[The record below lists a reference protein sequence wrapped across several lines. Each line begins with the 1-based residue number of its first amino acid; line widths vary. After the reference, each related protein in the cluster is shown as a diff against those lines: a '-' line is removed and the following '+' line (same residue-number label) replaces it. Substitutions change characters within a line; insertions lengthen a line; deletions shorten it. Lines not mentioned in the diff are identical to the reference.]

1 MNFKRIEMV
10 GFKSFADP
18 IKLTFEEGITAIV
31 GPNGCGKSNVA
42 DAIRWVLGEQ
52 SSKTLRASNMQD
64 VIFKGTEKRRS
75 MSYCEVSLCFDNSNR
90 IFKCEMEEIVIT
102 RKLYRSGDSEYLM
115 NGTTCRLK
123 DIQELMRDSGL
134 GKSGYSII
142 GQGKVEEI
150 INSKPEDRRAIFEEA
165 AGIANFKA
173 KKVEA
178 ERRLDHTSDNL
189 QKINLLVSEIDRQLG
204 PLKKQS
210 ETAKKYLEL
219 KEQLKLLE
227 VNAYIYQY
235 DSAASNKE
243 EILTRINALT
253 EELSVKS
260 STLEDTTNRYN
271 ESFENINHIDEHIAS
286 LRDAILEY
294 TVELEKQAGQSN
306 LIQEKLRQ
314 CTIEDERLKAEYA
327 KTIENIETYEKQLQ
341 SKQDEKSSSD
351 EDLVKLQHALLDLEK
366 KYATILT
373 ELKHGEDEAESSRQ
387 QLFSALSKLGDVK
400 AKLSALNTE
409 KANYQEKVEDS
420 HQKIKELDIKINENA
435 NTKQELEKSTNEL
448 LEQKNKLNLLI
459 TQSKNEVEEL
469 SNNLKDLEEQLSSS
483 KASLYSL
490 EQRKKLLED
499 MQKEYEGFV
508 GSVKKLLIDSDKN
521 KEISS
526 KIVGVLANLINVPE
540 KFQTAIEMALGSA
553 VQNVV
558 TYSDDCAKSLVSY
571 LKQKEYGRVT
581 FLPINTIKPRKLDN
595 YFAKYLNMQGCFG
608 VASSLIE
615 YDKNIAN
622 IISSF
627 LGTTVIV
634 DTIHTAVNLAKLSNY
649 GFKIVTLEGDVIN
662 PLGSITGGS
671 KKAQIANILS
681 RETEIKLASDSIS
694 KLNSNISILNEK
706 IRNQS
711 LQLSTT
717 GKTLTDNTQLM
728 QSMEVHLATKKAQLE
743 KYNMLLND
751 FDEEKTR
758 LQSVVAQSN
767 QMLDTISAEIAK
779 IDTTGQNIHT
789 PSAVSLSSS
798 QFDELK
804 AERDKCN
811 SEIMS
816 LKVNIASLSSTALNL
831 DGELNRLTLLIGI
844 NKSNLT
850 EIEDKILKNNEI
862 VISYKDMSNHS
873 NKNTESGDLLTKL
886 SAAKE
891 NLANYDEI
899 KKNNQ
904 ETLRRLEQERMNLS
918 AEVSRIQDKKYQQ
931 EMNLSKIDTD
941 IEALQ
946 ERVWTE
952 YELTYNTALDYKQE
966 YFDLKNGLQSIARL
980 KKEIAGLGY
989 INVNAIEDCKLLEAR
1004 HGDLYNQAQDL
1015 LKAEDDLK
1023 KIIKELSNEMVA
1035 RFEEEFNKINANFG
1049 IAFKELF
1056 GGGSAKLQ
1064 LTQKDDI
1071 LSCGVDIIAEPP
1083 GKKLSNITLLSGGE
1097 KSLTAIAI
1105 LFAILHLKPM
1115 PFCLL
1120 DEIEAALDE
1129 ANVDRF
1135 ARYIKRYSNETQF
1148 IVITHKKPTMEH
1160 ADTLYG
1166 VTMQEKGVS
1175 KIVSVKLSEAIKNV
1189 EEN

>member
-1 MNFKRIEMV
+1 MNFKSIEMV

-178 ERRLDHTSDNL
+178 ERRLEHTSDNL

-243 EILTRINALT
+243 EILTRINALA
-253 EELSVKS
+253 EELEVKAKA
-260 STLEDTTNRYN
+260 LEATTKRYN
-271 ESFENINHIDEHIAS
+271 ESFDNISHIDSQIAE
-286 LRDAILEY
+286 LHDAILEY

-314 CTIEDERLKAEYA
+314 CTMEKDRLQKEYDTTLE
-327 KTIENIETYEKQLQ
+327 TIDIYEKELA
-341 SKQDEKSSSD
+341 SKQEQKHTEETSLQTSQ
-351 EDLVKLQHALLDLEK
+351 EQLVNLENQ
-366 KYATILT
+366 YAIILK
-373 ELKHGEDEAESSRQ
+373 ELKQGEDEAENSRQ
-387 QLFSALSKLGDVK
+387 QLFDALSKLGDVK

-409 KANYQEKVEDS
+409 QTNYQDKITDTTKQLADVEEKIA
-420 HQKIKELDIKINENA
+420 Q
-435 NTKQELEKSTNEL
+435 NTKTKEDILVTTQELET
-448 LEQKNKLNLLI
+448 QKEKLVQLV
-459 TQSKNEVEEL
+459 QDGKNEIESV
-469 SNNLKDLEEQLSSS
+469 SQALKQTENDYAND

-490 EQRKKLLED
+490 EQRKNLLED

-508 GSVKKLLIDSDKN
+508 GSVKKLLTDSEKN
-521 KEISS
+521 TQIKS
-526 KIVGVLANLINVPE
+526 KIVGVLANLIEVPQQ
-540 KFQTAIEMALGSA
+540 FQTAIEMALGSA

-558 TYSDDCAKSLVSY
+558 TYDDDGAKSLVAY

-581 FLPINTIKPRKLDN
+581 FLPINTIKPRKLDPYYQKFLSMN
-595 YFAKYLNMQGCFG
+595 GCFG
-608 VASSLIE
+608 VASQLIH
-615 YDKNIAN
+615 YDKHIDN
-622 IISSF
+622 IINSF
-627 LGTTVIV
+627 LGTTVLV
-634 DTIHTAVNLAKLSNY
+634 DTINTAVALAKQSNY
-649 GFKIVTLEGDVIN
+649 GFKIVTLDGDVIN

-681 RETEIKLASDSIS
+681 RETEIKSAIDMIA
-694 KLNSNISILNEK
+694 KLKQSMTTRKAEYEKLQQELSVAQNRYHSN
-706 IRNQS
+706 
-711 LQLSTT
+711 
-717 GKTLTDNTQLM
+717 TDLM
-728 QSMEVHLATKKAQLE
+728 QNMEIHLATKKEQLE
-743 KYNMLLND
+743 KYSYLLQD
-751 FDEEKTR
+751 FAEEKTK
-758 LQSVVAQSN
+758 LQAILSQAK
-767 QMLDTISAEIAK
+767 QMLKTISAEIAK
-779 IDTTGQNIHT
+779 IDAHDSSVGTQNNI
-789 PSAVSLSSS
+789 ALSNT
-798 QFDELK
+798 QFDHLK
-804 AERDKCN
+804 QERDTCN
-811 SEIMS
+811 EQIMS
-816 LKVNIASLSSTALNL
+816 TKVNIASLTSTIHNLQADIDRLELLLSSN
-831 DGELNRLTLLIGI
+831 NH
-844 NKSNLT
+844 NKQSL
-850 EIEDKILKNNEI
+850 EEEILKNNEI
-862 VISYKDMSNHS
+862 IASYKDMTFEH
-873 NKNTESGDLLTKL
+873 KEQTESSDLMTKL
-886 SAAKE
+886 AKTKE
-891 NLANYDEI
+891 ELAHFDET
-899 KKNNQ
+899 KQNNQ

-952 YELTYNTALDYKQE
+952 YELTYTTALDYKQE
-966 YFDLKNGLQSIARL
+966 YFDLKNGLQSIAKL
-980 KKEIAGLGY
+980 KKEIASLGY

-1015 LKAEDDLK
+1015 IKAEDDLK

-1035 RFEEEFNKINANFG
+1035 RFEEEFNKINTNFG

-1148 IVITHKKPTMEH
+1148 IVITHKKPTMEY